1 LRKTPIPQLPSFDD
15 DAASVLDAID
25 WIFKMAFFFSQMNIF
40 YSEMIT
46 LPLPISTNKVIIPH
60 RFSIMLT
67 NQLVQEIEAILL
79 PQTPEAIAR
88 RQS

>member
-1 LRKTPIPQLPSFDD
+1 
-15 DAASVLDAID
+15 
-25 WIFKMAFFFSQMNIF
+25 MNIF